1 MTERVNHPP
10 RPLIEG
16 ASAWIGADLRGQPE
30 TWTYTLSA
38 AEISEIEAATA
49 GVLAT
54 GGDIAGI
61 TRAEGVGLVLLA
73 GLGGIHAE
81 ALKDVTMWPIPADR
95 ASVEAGLRTSAL
107 GRVLTGPRWKHPD
120 AFGRFIDTL
129 MALQTAAVSLGD
141 GLKAIDVNPVILGA
155 GGAVA
160 VDALV
165 IPAS

>member
-1 MTERVNHPP
+1 
-10 RPLIEG
+10 
-16 ASAWIGADLRGQPE
+16 
-30 TWTYTLSA
+30 
-38 AEISEIEAATA
+38 
-49 GVLAT
+49 
-54 GGDIAGI
+54 
-61 TRAEGVGLVLLA
+61 
-73 GLGGIHAE
+73 
-81 ALKDVTMWPIPADR
+81 MWPIPADR